1 VRVRINYW
9 QARRINHD
17 VLSVSIQELSVVAS
31 EIMADKDVQFGIIIL
46 IFATFLLLSGLEML
60 KFELF
65 DEQFSMFLSFIL
77 VAIGVYLIAKK

>member
-1 VRVRINYW
+1 
-9 QARRINHD
+9 
-17 VLSVSIQELSVVAS
+17 
-31 EIMADKDVQFGIIIL
+31 MADKDVQFGIIIL